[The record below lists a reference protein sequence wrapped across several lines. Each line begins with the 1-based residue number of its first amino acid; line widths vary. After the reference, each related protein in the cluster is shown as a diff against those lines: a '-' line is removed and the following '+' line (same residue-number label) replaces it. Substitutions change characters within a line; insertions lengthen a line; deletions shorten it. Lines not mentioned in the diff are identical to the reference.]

1 MMHSLTKLSIQYS
14 HRFLNYEGEA
24 QYLHGHTGYLK
35 IEVKGDVDKKTGFV
49 YPCNNIKKIAWEY
62 LKAFDHAI
70 ILQEEDPILP
80 EMLKVYENQG
90 ILNGAPSNT
99 MLGVEF
105 DIGIAKS
112 HPKAR
117 IVVVK
122 KPATCEN
129 MLEIFYELM
138 KKELN
143 IKRMKFKSGDNCATV
158 EY

>member
-1 MMHSLTKLSIQYS
+1 MYSIAKLSIQYS

-24 QYLHGHTGYLK
+24 QYLHGHTGKLK
-35 IEVKGDVDKKTGFV
+35 IEVKGEVDKKTGFV
-49 YPCNNIKKIAWEY
+49 YPCNEIKKVAWEY
-62 LKAFDHAI
+62 LKAFDHAL

-80 EMLKVYENQG
+80 EIIKVYENQG
-90 ILNGAPSNT
+90 IFNGAPSNT
-99 MLGVEF
+99 MLGKEF

-117 IVVVK
+117 LVVVK

-129 MLEIFYELM
+129 LLEIFHELM
-138 KKELN
+138 KDELN
-143 IKRMKFKSGDNCATV
+143 IKRMKFKSGESAAAV

>member
-1 MMHSLTKLSIQYS
+1 MTNSHTKLSIQYS

-24 QYLHGHTGYLK
+24 QYLHGHTGHLK
-35 IEVKGDVDKKTGFV
+35 IEVKGEVDKKTGFV
-49 YPCNNIKKIAWEY
+49 YPCNEIKKIAREY
-62 LKAFDHAI
+62 LKAFDHAL
-70 ILQEEDPILP
+70 ILQEKDPILP
-80 EMLKVYENQG
+80 EIIKVYEMQG
-90 ILNGAPSNT
+90 IFEGAPSNT
-99 MLGVEF
+99 TLGKDF

-129 MLEIFYELM
+129 MLEIFHELL
-138 KKELN
+138 KNELN
-143 IKRMKFKSGDNCATV
+143 IKYMKFKSGENCASV

>member
-1 MMHSLTKLSIQYS
+1 MNSLTKLSIQYS

-24 QYLHGHTGYLK
+24 QYLHGHTGHLK
-35 IEVKGDVDKKTGFV
+35 IEVKGEVDKKTGFV
-49 YPCNNIKKIAWEY
+49 YPCNKIKKIAWSY
-62 LKAFDHAI
+62 LMAFDHATV
-70 ILQEEDPILP
+70 LQEEDPILP
-80 EMLKVYENQG
+80 ELIKVYEKQG
-90 ILNGAPSNT
+90 IFSGAPSNT
-99 MLGVEF
+99 MLGKEF

-138 KKELN
+138 KNELN
-143 IKRMKFKSGDNCATV
+143 IKSMKFKSGDNAASF